1 MANEVRKKIV
11 FQDGS
16 EYYGYGFGADSERVC
31 EIVFD
36 TAMAGYFLTVAL
48 PDRYIAKC
56 RAFDATIT
64 IVEH

>member
-16 EYYGYGFGADSERVC
+16 EYYGYGFGDNCERVC

-36 TAMAGYFLTVAL
+36 TAMAG
-48 PDRYIAKC
+48 
-56 RAFDATIT
+56 
-64 IVEH
+64 